1 MKNNNLNLVE
11 RVKAPTP
18 KWFKIVRAIGITL
31 TAVGGAIL
39 TAPVAIPATIVTV
52 AGYLALGGT
61 IATAVAQ
68 TAIQAEESND
78 TESKDETKNAEKP

>member
-1 MKNNNLNLVE
+1 MKNNNLNIVE

-18 KWFKIVRAIGITL
+18 KWFKIVRTIGITL

-39 TAPVAIPATIVTV
+39 AAPVAIPATIVTV
-52 AGYLALGGT
+52 AGYLTLGGT

-68 TAIQAEESND
+68 TAIQTEEN
-78 TESKDETKNAEKP
+78 EKKQDNEK